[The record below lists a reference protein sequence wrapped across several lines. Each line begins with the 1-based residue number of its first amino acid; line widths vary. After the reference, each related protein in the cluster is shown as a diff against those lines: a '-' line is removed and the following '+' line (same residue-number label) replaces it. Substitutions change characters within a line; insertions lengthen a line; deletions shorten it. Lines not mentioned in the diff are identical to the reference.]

1 MTHTNAIITQVSGN
15 QFGIRFENARIRQG
29 RQNAVVRKLS
39 GVFGDID
46 TFEIVDDDAFE
57 REFEKVCT
65 LEDMF
70 AGKDFE
76 TDTEK
81 SLEHK
86 QGDR

>member
-29 RQNAVVRKLS
+29 RQNAAVRKLS

-46 TFEIVDDDAFE
+46 TFEVVDDDAFE

-70 AGKDFE
+70 TGKDFE
-76 TDTEK
+76 TNTDK

-86 QGDR
+86 QGDI